1 MSNHEEAFKIVLHSD
16 DAFLK
21 YLERMGSEPVKE
33 TLQKMRMTLET
44 QINKWG
50 EERKEWHTKATSLL
64 TVVKVRLTEVQ
75 EWEND
80 HLAVYKELVQEITER
95 IQDKF
100 DKHDFPLPDVNDVDA
115 VGDWLDEVGL

>member
-80 HLAVYKELVQEITER
+80 HLAVYKELVADLLGIIHR
-95 IQDKF
+95 NCGIPD
-100 DKHDFPLPDVNDVDA
+100 LPVPDGSDLDAVDA
-115 VGDWLDEVGL
+115 WIEELGL

>member
-95 IQDKF
+95 LQEKLDKY
-100 DKHDFPLPDVNDVDA
+100 DVPLPDVNDVDS

>member
-80 HLAVYKELVQEITER
+80 HLAVYKELVADLIFALQEKGLNSNR
-95 IQDKF
+95 I
-100 DKHDFPLPDVNDVDA
+100 PDVNSVEDIENWMEEA
-115 VGDWLDEVGL
+115 EL